1 MKPLK
6 PYGGKR
12 CVLCRRV
19 WAPNKITQATVN
31 GVGGLWVCRECSDPI
46 KLKTAT

>member
-1 MKPLK
+1 MKSLK

-19 WAPNKITQATVN
+19 WAPNKISQATVN
-31 GVGGLWVCRECSDPI
+31 GIGGLWVCKECEA
-46 KLKTAT
+46 KAVQAT